1 MAGAQRSDKG
11 DGGRG
16 GGRYFVALFGLL
28 SERRE
33 VLHGEAPARIVH
45 TLHCKTNATR
55 LARCARSLGGS
66 ERLELGL
73 YYGIELLVSEGVG

>member
-1 MAGAQRSDKG
+1 MEGAQRSEKG
-11 DGGRG
+11 DAGRG
-16 GGRYFVALFGLL
+16 GGRHFVALFGLL

-45 TLHCKTNATR
+45 TVHCNRHAP
-55 LARCARSLGGS
+55 RSLGGS